1 MTSHVCTNVCC
12 SNQTTGGWS
21 SDGIIQDIDNEPT
34 VLCNTTHLTSFS
46 VLVSYKMEKS
56 SEVHKSMCTYFILC
70 ITKIYVTGPAKIN
83 HVSANYTKLYFC

>member
-1 MTSHVCTNVCC
+1 MHVYVYVYMYVHMYICC

-21 SDGIIQDIDNEPT
+21 NNSITQDNDNKPP

-56 SEVHKSMCTYFILC
+56 SEVCNHKHLHTFQL
-70 ITKIYVTGPAKIN
+70 
-83 HVSANYTKLYFC
+83 